1 MNIYDFIVVGGGLA
15 GLYTALFLSREGK
28 VALISNRS
36 IEDSNSY
43 MAQGGMAAVMTEED
57 SPSLHFQDTIEAGR
71 GLCDLE
77 AVKILTEEAPERIRE
92 LMDLGMLFDTE
103 KEGRL
108 ALGLE
113 GGHHRKRILHAGGD
127 ATGRFV
133 TSFMIDQVKANPN
146 IDLLLEHHVM
156 RILVDNGS
164 VYGVVSYASQTDG
177 IEVYLSSTV
186 VLATGGA
193 AALYSPTTN
202 PPQSLGDGI
211 AMAYEA
217 GADIMDMEFVQFH
230 PTAFYSSASTSSF
243 LISEAVRGEG
253 AYLLDG
259 EGKRFM
265 KDVHPLTELAPRDTV
280 AQEIFKV
287 LKREKT
293 THVTLSLGHLDPEHI
308 KRRFPSIA
316 KHCEKF
322 GYDLTRQIPVA
333 PAAHY
338 TVGGIKVNLN
348 GETSVKG
355 LYAVG
360 EVASTGVM
368 GANRLASNSLV
379 ECAVFARRIANSI
392 SSHARKHDIKSL
404 KEKSQEAVSPF
415 LFVSL
420 QETDEWNKSVETSL
434 LMELKE
440 LMMRNVGIVRT
451 GDQLS
456 DAIRWIE
463 KKLALIDGYK
473 ELYLS
478 ANILSLRFRVA
489 WLIARSALERCES
502 RGGHY
507 RSDYPETIPDDRAYR
522 TEINKCGIS
531 KKLLHNDQA

>member
-1 MNIYDFIVVGGGLA
+1 MNTYDFIVVGGGLA

-36 IEDSNSY
+36 IEESNSY
-43 MAQGGMAAVMTEED
+43 MAQGGMAAVMTKED

-71 GLCDLE
+71 GLCDSE
-77 AVKILTEEAPERIRE
+77 AVKILTEEAPERIKE
-92 LMDLGMLFDTE
+92 LIDLGMLFDTE
-103 KEGRL
+103 REGQL

-127 ATGRFV
+127 ATGRMV
-133 TSFMIDQVKANPN
+133 TSFMIEQVRANKN
-146 IDLLLEHHVM
+146 IDLFLDHHVL
-156 RILVDNGS
+156 RILVEGNKA
-164 VYGVVSYASQTDG
+164 YGILSYSHTTKS
-177 IEVYLSSTV
+177 IEAYLSPTV

-193 AALYSPTTN
+193 AALYAPTTN

-230 PTAFYSSASTSSF
+230 PTAFYTPDSTSSF

-253 AYLLDG
+253 AYLLDA
-259 EGKRFM
+259 EGNRFM
-265 KDVHPLTELAPRDTV
+265 KGLHPLAELAPRDTV
-280 AQEIFKV
+280 AREIFKV
-287 LKREKT
+287 LKREGT
-293 THVTLSLGHLDPEHI
+293 SHVTLSLQHLDPEYI
-308 KRRFPSIA
+308 KKRFPSIA

-338 TVGGIKVNLN
+338 TVGGIKVNLK
-348 GETSVKG
+348 GETSIEG

-379 ECAVFARRIANSI
+379 ECAVFARRIADTVNVQHLDDVDSLQKKVQQI
-392 SSHARKHDIKSL
+392 VDSYSS
-404 KEKSQEAVSPF
+404 
-415 LFVSL
+415 VSL
-420 QETDEWNKSVETSL
+420 RESDEWNDAIASSL
-434 LMELKE
+434 LADLKA
-440 LMMRNVGIVRT
+440 LMMRNVGIIRT
-451 GDQLS
+451 EEQLS
-456 DAIRWIE
+456 EALSWVE
-463 KKLALIDGYK
+463 TKLSEVDTYRSRYLTANV
-473 ELYLS
+473 LYMRL
-478 ANILSLRFRVA
+478 RVA

-507 RSDYPETIPDDRAYR
+507 RSDYPETLSDDQAYR
-522 TEINKCGIS
+522 TEINKCGIL
-531 KKLLHNDQA
+531 KIRLHND

>member
-392 SSHARKHDIKSL
+392 SSHAGKHDIKSL